1 MQLANNTMAARRRS
15 RTASIGPVAYG
26 IAPPWPPSSAADACK
41 NRTHMLYRQEVGGT
55 GVASVR
61 WRDGH
66 IGVGWERCVGTC
78 LIKGDGVCGGGG
90 WGPQVRGAQDSPAPS
105 HPNTSTSR
113 PQEQPSG
120 RPHHRMDH
128 TPTPHFGRTVPPSA
142 TTPKPAV
149 ALGALTPL
157 DGTRPYHRQYCL
169 LRAGSRACLRVENVR
184 CRTARRRSNSHGS
197 EPVAKVH
204 PARFVLYRAVWTPA
218 FAWMTWLT
226 CGGISLLRR

>member
-1 MQLANNTMAARRRS
+1 MPVRIERICCTDKRWVAQGSLAFAGA
-15 RTASIGPVAYG
+15 TAT
-26 IAPPWPPSSAADACK
+26 SAW
-41 NRTHMLYRQEVGGT
+41 VGS
-55 GVASVR
+55 VASVR
-61 WRDGH
+61 VSSRVMGSE
-66 IGVGWERCVGTC
+66 VG
-78 LIKGDGVCGGGG
+78 GGGG

-218 FAWMTWLT
+218 FAGMTWLT